1 MILYKVA
8 DPHEADLLKP
18 IFTENA
24 VPFDTAILRQF
35 LREPTC
41 QLYLAIE
48 DEVVIAYAY
57 AHLQL
62 HPDGRVTQFI
72 NNLFVS
78 KTHRRRGIATELL
91 GFALD
96 DAAEIGCHESLMSA
110 DPLNGGVRRLMKKFP
125 HDTTDERQFSIKLR

>member
-1 MILYKVA
+1 MIIYKIA
-8 DPHEADLLKP
+8 DPHDTDLLQP

-24 VPFDTAILRQF
+24 VSFDTATLRQF
-35 LREPTC
+35 LLEPTC

-48 DEVVIAYAY
+48 DEIVVAYAY

-62 HPDGRVTQFI
+62 HPDGRVMQFI

-78 KTHRRRGIATELL
+78 KSHRRRGIATELL

-96 DAAEIGCHESLMSA
+96 DAAEIGCHESWMSA

-125 HDTTDERQFSIKLR
+125 HETSDERQFHIKLR